1 MTNHQSP
8 ITNYQ
13 SRICIVP
20 KVHGVGGMVSFL
32 HKFSAAVEKHGVQVT
47 NDLNDTPYDAV
58 LVIGGT
64 RELAALYRAKQ
75 RGVRIVQRL
84 DGINWIHRIRPVSLR
99 HSIRAEYGNF
109 VLSLVRRFLADQ
121 IVYQSEFSRVWWND
135 WFGNLQKPVSVV
147 HNGVDLE
154 VYRPVAG
161 QISDLSYRLLV
172 VEGSL
177 GGGYEGGLEN
187 AIRLAE
193 AASKLVSKP
202 LELVVVGEVG
212 EALKA
217 EWTARSDVP
226 IRWVGLVKRESIP
239 ALMNEAHALFSADI
253 HPACPN
259 SVIEALAC
267 GLPVVAY
274 DTGAL
279 AELVTPQAGVVA
291 PYGANPWNLEPPHI
305 PPLAHGLAHVLENQ
319 EKFRAGARAR
329 AEAAFDVR
337 GMMEKY
343 LEALFGH

>member
-1 MTNHQSP
+1 
-8 ITNYQ
+8 
-13 SRICIVP
+13 
-20 KVHGVGGMVSFL
+20 MVSFL
-32 HKFSAAVEKHGVQVT
+32 HKFSAAVERRGVQVT
-47 NDLNDTPYDAV
+47 NDLADTPYGAV

-64 RELAALYRAKQ
+64 RDLASLYRAKQ

-84 DGINWIHRIRPVSLR
+84 DGINWIHRRKPVSLK

-109 VLSLVRRFLADQ
+109 VLSLVRRFLADR

-135 WFGNLQKPVSVV
+135 WFGRLDKPFSVV
-147 HNGVDLE
+147 HNGVDLN
-154 VYRPVAG
+154 VYKPVR
-161 QISDLSYRLLV
+161 QVSNLSYKLLV

-187 AIRLAE
+187 AICLAE

-202 LELVVVGEVG
+202 LELVVVGEVS

-217 EWTARSDVP
+217 ERAASSAIP
-226 IRWVGLVKRESIP
+226 IRWVGLVSREAVP

-274 DTGAL
+274 DTGSL
-279 AELVTPQAGVVA
+279 AELVTPEAGVVA
-291 PYGANPWNLEPPHI
+291 PYGANPWKLEPPQVA
-305 PPLAHGLAHVLENQ
+305 PLAHGLAHVLENQ

-329 AEAAFDVR
+329 AESAFDVQA
-337 GMMEKY
+337 MMEKY
-343 LEALFGH
+343 LEALLG